1 MTDPYQ
7 RLHDALDALDAVFAP
22 LSGRPFTVGGCTRC
36 YGQSD
41 LDILGGPADRVPE
54 DLIPHVAAEVTDH
67 WDDFPALYR
76 RMTPRIVRLLA
87 TGRLHV
93 DHGLIASR
101 LLAAGWRTW
110 VPVEQEALEKVWHA
124 WWRSALHE
132 YPGIGP
138 VTSVLETVSVSTG
151 TLGPWL
157 GIWAETRTE
166 AADRHLRDA
175 VHRWLLRGELADLY
189 LGFYD
194 ELHAT
199 PELLPWLL
207 STARGTHP
215 CTVGWSLG
223 CQGWMPNG
231 PSWP

>member
-1 MTDPYQ
+1 VADPHQ
-7 RLHDALDALDAVFAP
+7 RLRDALNALDAAFAP
-22 LSGRPFTVGGCTRC
+22 LSERPLTVGGCTHC
-36 YGQSD
+36 YAQAD
-41 LDILGGPADRVPE
+41 LEALGGPVDQVPE
-54 DLIPHVAAEVTDH
+54 DLIAHVAAEVADH

-101 LLAAGWRTW
+101 LLAAGWRDW
-110 VPVEQEALEKVWHA
+110 IPLEQEALERAWQA

-132 YPGIGP
+132 YPGTGP
-138 VTSVLETVSVSTG
+138 VTPVLETVSVSTG

-157 GIWAETRTE
+157 DIWAETRTE
-166 AADRHLRDA
+166 AADNHLRDA
-175 VHRWLLRGELADLY
+175 VDRWLLEGELADLY

-199 PELLPWLL
+199 PELLPWLRN
-207 STARGTHP
+207 TAEGRIGAAQF
-215 CTVGWSLG
+215 SEAERIAKLG
-223 CQGWMPNG
+223 G
-231 PSWP
+231 

>member
-1 MTDPYQ
+1 MDW
-7 RLHDALDALDAVFAP
+7 
-22 LSGRPFTVGGCTRC
+22 
-36 YGQSD
+36 
-41 LDILGGPADRVPE
+41 VPE
-54 DLIPHVAAEVTDH
+54 DLIPHVAAEVADH

-101 LLAAGWRTW
+101 LRAAGWRDW
-110 VPVEQEALEKVWHA
+110 VPAEQEALEKVWHA

-132 YPGIGP
+132 YPGADP
-138 VTSVLETVSVSTG
+138 VTSVLETISVSSG
-151 TLGPWL
+151 TLAPWL
-157 GIWAETRTE
+157 DIWAATRTE

-175 VHRWLLRGELADLY
+175 VHHWLLEGELADLY

-199 PELLPWLL
+199 PELLPWLF
-207 STARGTHP
+207 STAGSRIGAAQFSE
-215 CTVGWSLG
+215 VGHIMNSDR
-223 CQGWMPNG
+223 
-231 PSWP
+231 